1 MTPPRYSASSVR
13 AWRQRLCPQ
22 ARGKGPKSWETIDS
36 WLSVVTAH
44 AISHYFR
51 KEAVDKKW
59 LNRDAEVEEQ
69 PADPPEDLYGE
80 DSWMI

>member
-1 MTPPRYSASSVR
+1 MR
-13 AWRQRLCPQ
+13 AWRQRPCPQ